1 MNIKLWTFVHKW
13 TSLVCTVFLLMLC
26 VTGLPLIF
34 HEEIDHLSGE
44 VEAPAM
50 AADTP
55 AASMDSI
62 TAAASKQ
69 RPQDVI
75 RFVSWDAEE
84 HPNITFVTMVPSL
97 DSPPDAGRAVL
108 VDSRTALVLDE
119 PEPERGF
126 MYVMFK
132 LHVDMFAGLPG
143 MLFLGFM
150 GLLFATA
157 IISGIVLYHP
167 FMRRLD
173 FGTVRTKRNPRLRW
187 LDLHNLLG
195 VVTLAWA
202 LVVGLTGTINT
213 LSQVILGIWQRDQMA
228 DMIAPSPYKGLPPPA
243 QLGSLQTA
251 IDTARRAVPDMR
263 ESFVAYPG
271 SMFSSPHH
279 YAIFMKGNTPVTSRL
294 LKPALVDAETGKL
307 TDARDMP
314 WYVKTL
320 LLSQPLHFGDYGGLP
335 LKIIWALLDVI
346 TIVVLGSGLY
356 LWLEKRKTAL
366 KASTAGPTKRRKRR
380 PVFAKAAAKRA
391 LIARNKAE
399 AAE

>member
-1 MNIKLWTFVHKW
+1 
-13 TSLVCTVFLLMLC
+13 
-26 VTGLPLIF
+26 
-34 HEEIDHLSGE
+34 
-44 VEAPAM
+44 M
-50 AADTP
+50 A
-55 AASMDSI
+55 
-62 TAAASKQ
+62 
-69 RPQDVI
+69 
-75 RFVSWDAEE
+75 E
-84 HPNITFVTMVPSL
+84 
-97 DSPPDAGRAVL
+97 
-108 VDSRTALVLDE
+108 
-119 PEPERGF
+119 
-126 MYVMFK
+126 
-132 LHVDMFAGLPG
+132 
-143 MLFLGFM
+143 
-150 GLLFATA
+150 
-157 IISGIVLYHP
+157 
-167 FMRRLD
+167 
-173 FGTVRTKRNPRLRW
+173 
-187 LDLHNLLG
+187 
-195 VVTLAWA
+195 
-202 LVVGLTGTINT
+202 
-213 LSQVILGIWQRDQMA
+213 
-228 DMIAPSPYKGLPPPA
+228 MIAPYKGLPPPA

-251 IDTARRAVPDMR
+251 IDTARRAMPDMR

-279 YAIFMKGNTPVTSRL
+279 YTIFMKGNTPVTSRL